1 MYDFIRKIDDFCG
14 YKNDWAVVRD
24 EDTDERYGRYADKRP
39 IEELLKYGVINL
51 DKPPGPTSH
60 EVAYWIKQ
68 MLGLK
73 RVGHGGT
80 LEPLQGGGET
90 PR

>member
-1 MYDFIRKIDDFCG
+1 MKWGWMYNFIYEIDRFCG
-14 YKNDWAVVRD
+14 YKNDWKVIR
-24 EDTDERYGRYADKRP
+24 EEETDDRYGVYPDKRSTEQL
-39 IEELLKYGVINL
+39 IANGVINL

-60 EVAYWIKQ
+60 EVAFWIKQ

-80 LEPLQGGGET
+80 LEPL
-90 PR
+90 